1 MGNERRRVLFVSK
14 PVEPPWNDSSKNLV
28 RDVDAHLRRYLGT
41 TMVSASNPEGAAIY
55 ESPGHAGF
63 APALREN
70 ARVLRYLLK
79 DRSHALWH
87 FFFAPNPRTGFAGHL
102 TRALRRVPSVHTICS
117 APKDFSAWRSSLFA
131 DRVVVL
137 SEHTESRLIQA
148 GFPSKRLRRIVPAL
162 PALEALST
170 EERMSERVA
179 LGLDPDK
186 AVVIYAGDL
195 EFGGGAELCLD
206 ACRDMDV
213 QLVMACRTKTARASE
228 VEAEL
233 RRRGN
238 ATWVGETRR
247 IHALLGCA
255 DTVLLPGTSLYAKM
269 DYPLVVLEAMSMGQ
283 PVVVGAGTP
292 AEELAE
298 GGALACEPSVQA
310 VQNAITTALSDGPA
324 LGTRGAA
331 YVRERFTASHVAEQ
345 YEALY
350 DEVLGER

>member
-1 MGNERRRVLFVSK
+1 
-14 PVEPPWNDSSKNLV
+14 
-28 RDVDAHLRRYLGT
+28 
-41 TMVSASNPEGAAIY
+41 MVSGSNPNGAAIY
-55 ESPGHAGF
+55 ESSGKSGF

-117 APKDFSAWRSSLFA
+117 APKDFRAWRSSLFA

-137 SEHTESRLIQA
+137 SEHTQTRLLRA
-148 GFPSKRLRRIVPAL
+148 GFPAKRLRRIVPAL
-162 PALEALST
+162 PALSPLSGA
-170 EERMSERVA
+170 ERARERVA
-179 LGLDPDK
+179 LGLDPDTPL
-186 AVVIYAGDL
+186 VVYAGDL
-195 EFGGGAELCLD
+195 EFGGGAELCLE
-206 ACRDMDV
+206 ACQDMDL
-213 QLVMACRTKTARASE
+213 QLVMACRSKTARAAE
-228 VEAEL
+228 VETQL
-233 RRRGN
+233 RQRGN
-238 ATWVGETRR
+238 ATWVGETPR

-255 DTVLLPGTSLYAKM
+255 DAVLLPGTSLYAKM

-298 GGALACEPSVQA
+298 GGAITSEASVKG
-310 VQNAITTALSDGPA
+310 VQSAITEALSGGPG
-324 LGTRGAA
+324 LGDKGAA
-331 YVRERFTASHVAEQ
+331 YVRERFAAGRVANR

-350 DEVLGER
+350 DEVLSER